1 MKNKNVL
8 VKLSCIILAVMLL
21 CCSLSG
27 CAESK
32 IMELGEVEID
42 NYLYEFLL
50 SRMKGTLSGIGY
62 NVDSVDFW
70 NTVFSSNG
78 MTYGEYF
85 KAQVLKQAYSYA
97 VSEFLFQKEGL
108 TLPDESVELIDTLM
122 DKLIERAGSKN
133 NLNAELANYGV
144 NYKIL
149 REIYVME
156 AKMQHLKEYYYGK
169 NAEKIDKKDKDA
181 YYNENYVSF
190 KQILIAGY
198 FYACET
204 EDGNIDGTPVYF
216 VKDNAN
222 KIAYD
227 TENGIVKIDEF
238 GKTVTDKY
246 GDAVYYLEDGSVA
259 YDKKNG
265 VLKYILD
272 ENGERVPCFYGNEK
286 LGELKSEADE
296 IASLTVDAEGF
307 DMLISEYDQSEGA
320 NEVMY
325 LLNSPSYY
333 SSQTASAK
341 YLDDIAAALG
351 KMKVGEMKVV
361 SSDYGYHIIYKYE
374 NGDGAYDDEKYKDV
388 FDTFN
393 DDVIEYMFSQKC
405 DEYESKV
412 EINDEVW
419 DNAIGFMDISANTL
433 Y

>member
-1 MKNKNVL
+1 MKNKNVA
-8 VKLSCIILAVMLL
+8 VKLLCIALAVMLL
-21 CCSLSG
+21 CCSLVG
-27 CAESK
+27 CDESK
-32 IMELGEVEID
+32 IIELGDVEVD

-50 SRMKGTLSGIGY
+50 SRMKGTLAGIGY
-62 NVDSVDFW
+62 KVDSVDFW
-70 NTVFSSNG
+70 NTVFSING
-78 MTYGEYF
+78 MTYEEYF
-85 KAQVLKQAYSYA
+85 KAQVLKQTYSYA
-97 VSEFLFQKEGL
+97 VSEFLFEKEGL
-108 TLPDESVELIDTLM
+108 TLPSESAELIDTLM
-122 DKLIERAGSKN
+122 DKLTEKAGSKN
-133 NLNAELANYGV
+133 KLNAELANYGV
-144 NYKIL
+144 NYKML
-149 REIYVME
+149 KEIYTME
-156 AKMQHLKEYYYGK
+156 AKMEYLKEYYYGK
-169 NAEKIDKKDKDA
+169 DAEKIDKKDKDA

-190 KQILIAGY
+190 KQILLAGY

-204 EDGNIDGTPVYF
+204 EDGNIDGTHVYF
-216 VKDNAN
+216 VKDNAE

-227 TENGIVKIDEF
+227 TEKGSVKIDEF

-246 GDAVYYLEDGSVA
+246 GDPVYFLEDGSIA

-272 ENGERVPCFYGNEK
+272 ENGERVPCFYGKEK
-286 LGELKSEADE
+286 LGKLKEEADE
-296 IASLTVDAEGF
+296 IASLTVDANGF
-307 DMLISEYDQSEGA
+307 DMLIAEYDQSEGSHD
-320 NEVMY
+320 VMY

-341 YLDDIAAALG
+341 YLDDIASALG
-351 KMKVGEMKVV
+351 EMKVGETEVV

-412 EINDEVW
+412 DINDEMW
-419 DNAIGFMDISANTL
+419 DKAIGFMDIKANTL

>member
-8 VKLSCIILAVMLL
+8 VKLSCIILAVVLL
-21 CCSLSG
+21 CCSLAG

-97 VSEFLFQKEGL
+97 VSEFLFRKEGL

-227 TENGIVKIDEF
+227 TENGSVKIDEF

>member
-227 TENGIVKIDEF
+227 TENGSVKIDEF